1 MEEKEFDLVRIQ
13 LGKYLEPVQLEEIL
27 TDVKKKADMTSAK
40 VMGIAQECKDPSTLM
55 IISIIVSVLG
65 VDRFMIKEIGMGVLK
80 LLTGGLCGILWLID
94 IFTIQKKTKEY
105 NYTLLKQKLTFM

>member
-1 MEEKEFDLVRIQ
+1 MIFYRNLYQIKLFFNLNFKNMEEKEFDLVRIQ

-55 IISIIVSVLG
+55 II
-65 VDRFMIKEIGMGVLK
+65 
-80 LLTGGLCGILWLID
+80 
-94 IFTIQKKTKEY
+94 
-105 NYTLLKQKLTFM
+105 